1 MTEFSEFTNHAIE
14 MAKNAGAVLMEYFH
28 KETLEVERKGYND
41 IATEADKAAEK
52 LIIDSITAKYPE
64 HSILAEESGEHLHD
78 SDYWWIIDPLDGT
91 TNFKHRLPIFSVSI
105 ALVVKNEVQVGVVYN
120 PYIDELFVAEKG
132 KGAYLN
138 GEPIHVTDAEGKE
151 MTLMATG
158 FAPDKK
164 LVEENLIVFDHL
176 IKEGY
181 LLRRLGSAAIDLA
194 YVACGR
200 FDAFWEFSLK
210 PWDVAAG
217 SLIVEEAGGKVTDD
231 ENKPLDLTKIPVK
244 SIVSSNAKLHE
255 KLLELIKKAHES

>member
-1 MTEFSEFTNHAIE
+1 MPKFSKYTNLAVDLAKKGGAI
-14 MAKNAGAVLMEYFH
+14 LMDYYK
-28 KETLEVERKGYND
+28 KEELKTERKGYND
-41 IATEADKAAEK
+41 IATEADKASEDAIIKGIAER
-52 LIIDSITAKYPE
+52 YPD
-64 HSILAEESGEHLHD
+64 HSILAEESGKHLHD

-91 TNFKHRLPIFSVSI
+91 TNFKHKLPIFSVSI
-105 ALVVKNEVQVGVVYN
+105 ALAVRNEVQTGVVYC

-138 GEPIHVTDAEGKE
+138 GEKIKVTDTDQKE
-151 MTLMATG
+151 FSLMATG

-164 LVEENLIVFDHL
+164 LVEENLVIFDHL

-231 ENKPLDLTKIPVK
+231 QNQIIDLTQIPVK
-244 SIVSSNAKLHE
+244 STVASNKKLHE
-255 KLLELIKKAHES
+255 KLLKMIERVKPA

>member
-1 MTEFSEFTNHAIE
+1 
-14 MAKNAGAVLMEYFH
+14 MEYFH
-28 KETLEVERKGYND
+28 KDNLEVERKGYND

-52 LIIDSITAKYPE
+52 SIIESLTAKYPD
-64 HSILAEESGEHLHD
+64 HSILAEESGSHMHD

-91 TNFKHRLPIFSVSI
+91 TNFKHKLPIFSVSI
-105 ALVVKNEVQVGVVYN
+105 ALVIKNEVQVGVVYN

-138 GEPIHVTDAEGKE
+138 GKQIHVTDAEEKE
-151 MTLMATG
+151 FSLLATG

-164 LVEENLIVFDHL
+164 LVEENLVVFDQL

-217 SLIVEEAGGKVTDD
+217 SLIVEEAGGRVTDD
-231 ENKPLDLTKIPVK
+231 ENKPLDLTRIPVE
-244 SIVSSNAKLHE
+244 STVSSNSKLHE
-255 KLLELIKKAHES
+255 KLLVFIKKAHKS